1 MATVVSSRGPDI
13 HIVEHL
19 SKYYLI
25 NLRAK
30 KVILADPPD
39 IPDMF
44 LKFGYF
50 EGPIENKTI
59 RLNAEAEFLLWLN
72 KNT

>member
-1 MATVVSSRGPDI
+1 MAKIFSSRGLDI
-13 HIVEHL
+13 HVVEHL
-19 SKYYLI
+19 GKYYLV

-30 KVILADPPD
+30 KVILANPPD

-50 EGPIENKTI
+50 EKPIENKTI
-59 RLNAEAEFLLWLN
+59 RLNAEAALLLWLD
-72 KNT
+72 KNN